1 MQHGLGAITTTAG
14 TQVRITANQTSPT
27 ISLGAQSVLIQVLSN
42 TTHTNTGRVFIYTI
56 INGVATRVATL
67 AIPASGSIPSFS
79 ATVPNATAA
88 LDASLYLI
96 DVEVSG
102 DGVDASY
109 LVP

>member
-1 MQHGLGAITTTAG
+1 MQHGLGVITTTAG
-14 TQVRITANQTSPT
+14 TQVRITANQSSPT
-27 ISLGAQSVLIQVLSN
+27 ISLGAQSILLQALSN
-42 TTHTNTGRVFIYTI
+42 ASHTNTGRVFIYSLTE
-56 INGVATRVATL
+56 GVAKRVATL